1 MMSTTQSIARSVST
15 LVIALL
21 ASSLA
26 METAQA
32 QMFGARSLGQPLTRR
47 TPTGAA
53 APAAIG
59 AATGAA
65 GVVQGDERFLRGN
78 RDRSEFVGPNRGSQQ
93 GFVGSGQAIGV
104 GRVRTSVETLQEP
117 PDRSSQINRPIP
129 PPPAGAMYY
138 PRLSIS
144 AAEMATTSYTSK
156 ITIKRDAKLELRL
169 SAAAGSRIQ
178 VFHREDRTVL
188 SGVVASESMIEKLR
202 ILASF
207 EPHIETI
214 ESQLVIASQLRR

>member
-1 MMSTTQSIARSVST
+1 MMTTTQSIKRSVS
-15 LVIALL
+15 LVVLAFL
-21 ASSLA
+21 ASILA
-26 METAQA
+26 MEKTQA

-47 TPTGAA
+47 PPTGAA
-53 APAAIG
+53 APAAMD
-59 AATGAA
+59 AA
-65 GVVQGDERFLRGN
+65 GAVQGDERFLRGN
-78 RDRSEFVGPNRGSQQ
+78 RSRNEFVGPNRGSQQ

-129 PPPAGAMYY
+129 PLPAAAMYY

-144 AAEMATTSYTSK
+144 ASEMATTSYTSAVM
-156 ITIKRDAKLELRL
+156 IKRDAKLESRL
-169 SAAAGSRIQ
+169 SEAAGSSIQ
-178 VFHREDRTVL
+178 VSHREDRTVL

-207 EPHIETI
+207 EPHIDTI
-214 ESQLVIASQLRR
+214 ESQLMVAPQLRR